1 MLLPGPLFK
10 LQDVSATTGSN
21 KRKNDNLDGNPEP
34 KKKYRP
40 VKEREELDTRL
51 IQWLTQ
57 EHERDT
63 NLLFRSQYDILSL
76 THRTTLV
83 RTRMEEMS
91 SPEAITALLG
101 ETDEW
106 GTEFASKIFE
116 VIQTYETS
124 LPKKSGKRV
133 STRK

>member
-10 LQDVSATTGSN
+10 LHDVSATTGSN
-21 KRKNDNLDGNPEP
+21 KRKNDNSDGNPEP

-76 THRTTLV
+76 SHRTTLV

-124 LPKKSGKRV
+124 LPKKSRKRV